1 MGARFKYNDGGRAVA
16 GFVGGVADCVTRA
29 LAIETGKPYD
39 QIRREVLALAPDAD
53 TMGVNVFGA
62 EFEQYMRERH
72 GRIFVPMRYPI
83 RLADFPEL
91 YGFMVLTK
99 NHVTAVQVGVV
110 EDVFDCGNELARGYW
125 VVGEAHFD
133 LIDVNGVKLN
143 KNGSLNLA
151 QAIKMRDMMY
161 LNYKRKTWII

>member
-1 MGARFKYNDGGRAVA
+1 MDNKFRYNDGGRKAA
-16 GFVGGVADCVTRA
+16 GFEGGVADCVTRA
-29 LAIETGKPYD
+29 LAIETGRPYD
-39 QIRREVLALAPDAD
+39 QIRREVLALAPDAE
-53 TMGVNVFGA
+53 TAGVNVFGA

-72 GRIFVPMRYPI
+72 DRVFVPMRYAM
-83 RLADFPEL
+83 RVADFPEY
-91 YGFMVLTK
+91 YGFIVLTK

-125 VVGEAHFD
+125 VVGDRHFD
-133 LIDVNGVKLN
+133 VIDANNVKLN
-143 KNGSLNLA
+143 KNGALNLA